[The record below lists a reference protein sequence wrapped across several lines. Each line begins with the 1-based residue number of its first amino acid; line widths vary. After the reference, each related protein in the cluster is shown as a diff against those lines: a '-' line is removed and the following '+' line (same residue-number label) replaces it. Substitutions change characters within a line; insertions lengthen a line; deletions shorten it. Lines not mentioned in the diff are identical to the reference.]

1 MINNT
6 PTKTKRSLT
15 QFEVRAINNDG
26 DAMDVLAFC
35 DTAAEALQHVP
46 ELTGETVAWVIERHT
61 TYFTRG
67 KPDDYK
73 TMRCLGDE
81 SALRAGGWIGEEVA
95 S

>member
-1 MINNT
+1 MSTAPNS
-6 PTKTKRSLT
+6 KRSRT
-15 QFEVRAINNDG
+15 QYEVRAINNDG

-35 DTAAEALQHVP
+35 DTAAEAFQYVP
-46 ELTGETVAWVIERHT
+46 ELSGETAAWVIERHT

-73 TMRCLGDE
+73 MIASEGDE
-81 SALRAGGWIGEEVA
+81 SALRAGGWIGEEAA